1 MIQMFRIKLGEL
13 FMEVRRVTVQHQLR
27 ILSEFQ
33 EINSQKLKIAEFL
46 GLILEEWLMQVML
59 LNPRIK
65 EEVLKK

>member
-1 MIQMFRIKLGEL
+1 
-13 FMEVRRVTVQHQLR
+13 MEVRRVTVQHQLR